1 MKVACIGMGWWSDVL
16 ADAIKR
22 SGKLTIAACYSRSED
37 KRQKFASKYGCRAAR
52 TFEEILDDR
61 AIEAVYGASDL
72 TLSIASGQLA
82 IVHET
87 ATSGWW
93 AAQGCGGFLGAP
105 FFVDAQHGW
114 IGLQRGVGGLSGSNA
129 AGLIATVDGGATWSC
144 VDGLPSEDVSSVWF
158 ADASHGWVTTRS
170 DFSGAGRG
178 LARIWRTEDGGRTW
192 KVALA

>member
-1 MKVACIGMGWWSDVL
+1 MAGASSRRMGASMRSRPPMAGPPGLGRSQARRSWGSRCQTLTLLSL
-16 ADAIKR
+16 ARA
-22 SGKLTIAACYSRSED
+22 GGYCT
-37 KRQKFASKYGCRAAR
+37 ASLCNKYGLFR
-52 TFEEILDDR
+52 
-61 AIEAVYGASDL
+61 V
-72 TLSIASGQLA
+72 ASGQLA
-82 IVHET
+82 IVHDT

-93 AAQGCGGFLGAP
+93 AAPGCGGFLGAP
-105 FFVDAQHGW
+105 FFVDTQHGW

-170 DFSGAGRG
+170 DSYGAGRG
-178 LARIWRTEDGGRTW
+178 GARIWRTEDGGRTW